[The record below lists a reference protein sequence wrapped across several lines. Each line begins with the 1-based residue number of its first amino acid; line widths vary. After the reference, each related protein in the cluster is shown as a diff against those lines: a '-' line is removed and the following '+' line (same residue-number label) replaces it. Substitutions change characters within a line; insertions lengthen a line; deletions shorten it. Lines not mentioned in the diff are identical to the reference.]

1 MKKSVF
7 AFIIMLLTFCMIGCS
22 MDNPKYINISSK
34 PNNHYYTD
42 KLYKKLLSNENFTI
56 YVFDTN
62 LYKEIEVP
70 EEDKNII
77 EDFVK
82 SLIEDNY
89 SDTEITENE
98 PFKLKIVF
106 EDEKFL
112 IKVFNSDTVSIASW
126 DGSYKPDVISMSTLP
141 LGYNLYDFC
150 NHIKNKLNLE

>member
-1 MKKSVF
+1 MKKGVF
-7 AFIIMLLTFCMIGCS
+7 ALIIMFLTFCMLGCS
-22 MDNPKYINISSK
+22 LDNPKYINLSTK

-42 KLYKKLLSNENFTI
+42 KLYKKILNNENFTF

-70 EEDKNII
+70 DEDKGII
-77 EDFVK
+77 ENFIK

-89 SDTEITENE
+89 SDEEITDTE
-98 PFKLKIVF
+98 PFRLKLVF
-106 EDEKFL
+106 GDEKFL
-112 IKVFNSDTVSIASW
+112 IKVFNSEKISVSSW

-150 NHIKNKLNLE
+150 NHTKNKLNLS

>member
-1 MKKSVF
+1 
-7 AFIIMLLTFCMIGCS
+7 

-89 SDTEITENE
+89 SDTDITKGELVRILSINSV
-98 PFKLKIVF
+98 KLKV
-106 EDEKFL
+106 EKWEE
-112 IKVFNSDTVSIASW
+112 K
-126 DGSYKPDVISMSTLP
+126 
-141 LGYNLYDFC
+141 
-150 NHIKNKLNLE
+150 

>member
-7 AFIIMLLTFCMIGCS
+7 ALIIMLLTFCMIGCS
-22 MDNPKYINISSK
+22 IDDPKYINISTK

-42 KLYKKLLSNENFTI
+42 KLYKKILSNEKFTI

-70 EEDKNII
+70 DEDKDII
-77 EDFVK
+77 ENFIK

-89 SDTEITENE
+89 SDTEISDTE
-98 PFKLKIVF
+98 PFKLKIIF

-112 IKVFNSDTVSIASW
+112 IKVFNSDTVSVASW

-141 LGYNLYDFC
+141 LRYNLYDFC